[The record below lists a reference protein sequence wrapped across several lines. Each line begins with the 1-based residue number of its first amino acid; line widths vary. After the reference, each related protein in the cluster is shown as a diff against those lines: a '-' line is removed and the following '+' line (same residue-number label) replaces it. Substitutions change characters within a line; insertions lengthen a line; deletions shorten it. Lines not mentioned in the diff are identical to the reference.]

1 MTKQNSKTSYLISA
15 ITLAVILSGCFATY
29 QDSGFKSLFTSLNNC
44 QSFTDPTDP
53 NSTPYKLCAGI
64 AGYQLILRKVGAGRK
79 SIEILSDSQQSFPLN
94 YQQVVTRQMFHLGDQ
109 AEWRVAESS
118 SGSEPQALIAEIHAH
133 EDLDEPDQVTAIY
146 LAVAKISAAESCVTD
161 VVKQQEVSREQLH
174 QLADKAPQ
182 SACIGSPPD

>member
-29 QDSGFKSLFTSLNNC
+29 QDSGFKSVFTSLNNC

-94 YQQVVTRQMFHLGDQ
+94 YQEVVTRQMFHLGDQ
-109 AEWRVAESS
+109 AEWRISESS
-118 SGSEPQALIAEIHAH
+118 GGSEPRALIAELHVH
-133 EDLDEPDQVTAIY
+133 EDLDEPHQVTAVY
-146 LAVAKISAAESCVTD
+146 LVVAKISTNESCVTD
-161 VVKQQEVSREQLH
+161 VLEQQKVSRQQLH
-174 QLADKAPQ
+174 QLADSAQ
-182 SACIGSPPD
+182 QRACIGSPTE